1 MNCNRARD
9 SIATRIRVGYSGP
22 PIKAVPNMN
31 EALSKRLRQ
40 TTFSSPVQ
48 EAALSL
54 LLAANR
60 LNESVEIVCAAR
72 GITRP
77 QYNVLR
83 ILRGA
88 HPQGH
93 PRCEIANRMLERAP
107 DVTRLIDRLQSHGL
121 VRRLRAEQDHRQ
133 SIACI
138 TPQGLKLLE
147 IMQPEVD
154 ALVEECFCRLEMT
167 DCDQLSRICALIFA
181 VGES

>member
-1 MNCNRARD
+1 MLPAFESGARARAENP
-9 SIATRIRVGYSGP
+9 S
-22 PIKAVPNMN
+22 NMN

-40 TTFSSPVQ
+40 SAFTSPVQ

-60 LNESVEIVCAAR
+60 LNESVEAVCTGH

-93 PRCEIANRMLERAP
+93 PRCEIAGRMLERAP
-107 DVTRLIDRLQSHGL
+107 DVTRLIDRLQSRGL
-121 VRRLRAEQDHRQ
+121 VRRLRADRDQRQ

-138 TPQGLKLLE
+138 TAEGLELLQL
-147 IMQPEVD
+147 MQPEVD
-154 ALVEECFCRLEMT
+154 GLVEECFRRLET
-167 DCDQLSRICALIFA
+167 GDCNELSRICALIF
-181 VGES
+181 GDSES